1 MMFHAGG
8 LHAQLIWE
16 DIHASV
22 EVSWTYVM
30 HIMRMRKFQETC
42 VISFIFK
49 LFTGKAQLGTHRQRE
64 GVGRERENE

>member
-1 MMFHAGG
+1 MIFHAGG

-22 EVSWTYVM
+22 EVSWTYVV
-30 HIMRMRKFQETC
+30 HIMRIRKFQENC

-49 LFTGKAQLGTHRQRE
+49 LFTGKAQLGTHRQR
-64 GVGRERENE
+64 GRGERENE